1 MTSARQLGAN
11 RLNARASTGPRSAKG
26 KARSSQNA
34 RRHKLSLSVCLQPAL
49 SAEVENLAREIAGEG
64 ASGLLLELARRA
76 AEAQID
82 LIRIWR
88 ARHDLFVRNLKHLPR
103 SPETDSWSSAVKLLE
118 ILDLVDDPLTES
130 PGLAKL
136 RDALLKGP
144 RDPKESVATLTE
156 IPREYAALDRYERR
170 ALSRRKFAIRELD
183 ALRRQTTT

>member
-1 MTSARQLGAN
+1 
-11 RLNARASTGPRSAKG
+11 
-26 KARSSQNA
+26 
-34 RRHKLSLSVCLQPAL
+34 
-49 SAEVENLAREIAGEG
+49 
-64 ASGLLLELARRA
+64 LLLELARRA

-144 RDPKESVATLTE
+144 RDHQAIRPPAKSEPSRPHPQQQHKTGNLDQHVQPKRQFAVYKTVSVDK
-156 IPREYAALDRYERR
+156 DRVG
-170 ALSRRKFAIRELD
+170 RRKVVAKRRIATMLEHVVRQRPQNSQVAKPWRAIDGEKNLESIK
-183 ALRRQTTT
+183 T